1 MVEAHQRGHLA
12 HLMALAEAQP
22 LAAFE
27 ALKPAG
33 VAEWA
38 GLLQPLQVLS
48 KGLQQSAFLDPQSSL
63 RFVGKLTRIKVSTMP
78 RRATSPDG
86 LENTEDGKNRDGK
99 GTGSASASRSQDQ
112 TDRNALAVYSKPS
125 EAQLAQ
131 ITPGL
136 YLVATPIGNSRD
148 ITLRAIDVLHAAEI
162 LACEDTRVTRKLLS
176 VHNIRPDRLVSYH
189 EHNASEMR
197 PKLIEQLNSGKIVAL
212 VSDAGTP
219 MINDPGFRI
228 ATDCRD
234 LNIPVYAIPG
244 ASAVTT
250 GLMLAGLP
258 TDRFMY
264 CGFPPP
270 KQGKRKTWLSALK
283 DTETTLVFLES
294 AKRLAASL
302 SDMTE
307 MLGDRECAVVREM
320 TKKFEETRRG
330 KLSALSIHYQGEGP
344 PKGEITIVVGPPLEG
359 DEMSKADIDVL
370 LLKALKTERVKDAAN
385 LVAAQTGRPK
395 RDLYNRALA
404 LKEAES

>member
-1 MVEAHQRGHLA
+1 
-12 HLMALAEAQP
+12 
-22 LAAFE
+22 
-27 ALKPAG
+27 
-33 VAEWA
+33 
-38 GLLQPLQVLS
+38 
-48 KGLQQSAFLDPQSSL
+48 
-63 RFVGKLTRIKVSTMP
+63 MP
-78 RRATSPDG
+78 RRGSSPG
-86 LENTEDGKNRDGK
+86 GPENNRDGK
-99 GTGSASASRSQDQ
+99 RNGSALASRSQDDA
-112 TDRNALAVYSKPS
+112 DRSALAVHSKPS

-136 YLVATPIGNSRD
+136 YLVATPIGNLRD
-148 ITLRAIDVLHAAEI
+148 ITLRAIDVLRTADV

-176 VHNIRPDRLVSYH
+176 AHDIHPRSIVSYH
-189 EHNASEMR
+189 EHNAAEMR
-197 PKLIEQLNSGKIVAL
+197 PKLIEHLNSGKIVAL

-228 ATDCRD
+228 AADCREA
-234 LNIPVYAIPG
+234 NIPVHAIPG

-270 KQGKRKTWLSALK
+270 KQGKRATWLGELK

-302 SDMTE
+302 TDMAE
-307 MLGDRECAVVREM
+307 VLGDRDVAVVREM

-330 KLSALSIHYQGEGP
+330 KLLDLSIHYQEAGP

-359 DEMSKADIDVL
+359 EEMSDADIDAL
-370 LLKALKTERVKDAAN
+370 LLNALKTERVKDAAN
-385 LVAAQTGRPK
+385 IVAAQTGQPK
-395 RDLYNRALA
+395 RDLYTRALA
-404 LKEAES
+404 LKDSSP

>member
-1 MVEAHQRGHLA
+1 MPQRT
-12 HLMALAEAQP
+12 
-22 LAAFE
+22 
-27 ALKPAG
+27 
-33 VAEWA
+33 V
-38 GLLQPLQVLS
+38 
-48 KGLQQSAFLDPQSSL
+48 
-63 RFVGKLTRIKVSTMP
+63 
-78 RRATSPDG
+78 SPD
-86 LENTEDGKNRDGK
+86 EPDNTQDGKNQDGK
-99 GTGSASASRSQDQ
+99 GTGSASASRSQDEA
-112 TDRNALAVYSKPS
+112 DRSALAVYSKPS
-125 EAQLAQ
+125 ETQLAQ

-148 ITLRAIDVLHAAEI
+148 ITLRAIDVLQAADI

-189 EHNASEMR
+189 EHNAAEMR
-197 PKLIEQLNSGKIVAL
+197 PKLIEHLNSGKIVAL

-228 ATDCRD
+228 AADCHEQ
-234 LNIPVYAIPG
+234 NIPVHAIPG

-283 DTETTLVFLES
+283 DTEATLVFLES

-302 SDMTE
+302 ADMTE

-330 KLSALSIHYQGEGP
+330 KLSALSIHYQEEGP

-359 DEMSKADIDVL
+359 DKMSEAEIDVL
-370 LLKALKTERVKDAAN
+370 LLEALKTERVKDAAN
-385 LVAAQTGRPK
+385 LVAAQTGQSK
-395 RDLYNRALA
+395 RDLYGRALA
-404 LKEAES
+404 LKNSEA

>member
-1 MVEAHQRGHLA
+1 MPQQGSSSGDSDEGQGGIRG
-12 HLMALAEAQP
+12 
-22 LAAFE
+22 
-27 ALKPAG
+27 
-33 VAEWA
+33 
-38 GLLQPLQVLS
+38 
-48 KGLQQSAFLDPQSSL
+48 
-63 RFVGKLTRIKVSTMP
+63 GKR
-78 RRATSPDG
+78 
-86 LENTEDGKNRDGK
+86 
-99 GTGSASASRSQDQ
+99 TGSASASRSQVDAE
-112 TDRNALAVYSKPS
+112 RSASAEYSKPS
-125 EAQLAQ
+125 ETQLAQ

-136 YLVATPIGNSRD
+136 YLVATPIGNARD
-148 ITLRAIDVLHAAEI
+148 ITLRAIDVLQTADV

-189 EHNASEMR
+189 EHNAAEMR
-197 PKLIEQLNSGKIVAL
+197 PKLIEHLELGKIVAL

-228 ATDCRD
+228 ALDCRE
-234 LNIPVYAIPG
+234 LGIPVHAIPG

-270 KQGKRKTWLSALK
+270 KQGKRTTWLNELK
-283 DTETTLVFLES
+283 NTYTTLVFLES

-302 SDMTE
+302 TDMAE
-307 MLGDRECAVVREM
+307 VLGDRDVAVVREM

-330 KLSALSIHYQGEGP
+330 KLSDLSIHYQKEGP

-359 DEMSKADIDVL
+359 DEMSDAEIDTM
-370 LLKALKTERVKDAAN
+370 LKDAMKTERIKDAAN
-385 LVAAQTGRPK
+385 MVAAASGRSK

-404 LKEAES
+404 LKDDAP

>member
-1 MVEAHQRGHLA
+1 
-12 HLMALAEAQP
+12 
-22 LAAFE
+22 
-27 ALKPAG
+27 
-33 VAEWA
+33 
-38 GLLQPLQVLS
+38 
-48 KGLQQSAFLDPQSSL
+48 
-63 RFVGKLTRIKVSTMP
+63 MP
-78 RRATSPDG
+78 RRESSPG
-86 LENTEDGKNRDGK
+86 GPENNQGGKNHDGKRN
-99 GTGSASASRSQDQ
+99 GSASASRSQDDA
-112 TDRNALAVYSKPS
+112 DRSALESHSKPS

-136 YLVATPIGNSRD
+136 YLVATPIGHSRD
-148 ITLRAIDVLHAAEI
+148 ITLRALDVLRAADI

-189 EHNASEMR
+189 EHNAAEMR
-197 PKLIEQLNSGKIVAL
+197 PKLIEHLNLGKIVAL

-228 ATDCRD
+228 AADCREAD
-234 LNIPVYAIPG
+234 IPVQAIPG

-270 KQGKRKTWLSALK
+270 KQGKRTTWLGEIK
-283 DTETTLVFLES
+283 DIDTTLVFLES

-302 SDMTE
+302 TDMATV
-307 MLGDRECAVVREM
+307 LGDRDCAVVREM

-330 KLSALSIHYQGEGP
+330 KLSALSIHYQESGP

-359 DEMSKADIDVL
+359 DEMSDTDIDAL
-370 LLKALKTERVKDAAN
+370 LLNALKTERVKDAAN
-385 LVAAQTGRPK
+385 IVAAQTGRPK

-404 LKEAES
+404 LKDGDP